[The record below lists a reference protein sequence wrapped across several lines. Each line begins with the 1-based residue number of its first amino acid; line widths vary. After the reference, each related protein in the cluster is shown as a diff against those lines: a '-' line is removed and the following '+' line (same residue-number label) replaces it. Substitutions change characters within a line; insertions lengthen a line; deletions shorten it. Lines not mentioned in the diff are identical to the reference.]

1 MTRCDGGCTGARDG
15 GYVAVELTL
24 GLGLLVLPMALLAL
38 SLPVWIQ
45 RHAVATAAAQEAARA
60 VVVAGDARAG
70 PDSARR
76 IVTETATNNGL
87 DPADLRVCFVA
98 HPDDLPA
105 PGTCGP
111 VTLRR
116 ASAVTAHVR
125 VRLPALALPGLD
137 VALGSMTRT
146 VSHTE
151 RVDRY
156 RGLP

>member
-1 MTRCDGGCTGARDG
+1 MTPRDGGCPGGRDG
-15 GYVAVELTL
+15 GWVAVELTL

-38 SLPVWIQ
+38 SLPVWVQ

-60 VVVAGDARAG
+60 VAVAGDAEAG
-70 PDSARR
+70 TDSAHR
-76 IVTETATNNGL
+76 IVIEVATNNGL
-87 DPADLRVCFVA
+87 DPTDLQVCLVA
-98 HPDDLPA
+98 HDDDLPA

-116 ASAVTAHVR
+116 GSAVTAHVR